1 MSLEFTYTTERLA
14 RVLKAAYNQGVAH
27 GQQDRT
33 NREMMDELAEWEA
46 AKESE
51 PVDLDEVQKEIDTL
65 RSEYDSDVKLKMS
78 SALVHWTLKDIFK
91 TNGG

>member
-1 MSLEFTYTTERLA
+1 VEFTYTTERLK
-14 RVLKAAYNQGVAH
+14 RVIEAAYNQGVAH

-33 NREMMDELAEWEA
+33 NREMMDQLAELEA
-46 AKESE
+46 ARESE

-65 RSEYDSDVKLKMS
+65 ESEYSDVKLKMS